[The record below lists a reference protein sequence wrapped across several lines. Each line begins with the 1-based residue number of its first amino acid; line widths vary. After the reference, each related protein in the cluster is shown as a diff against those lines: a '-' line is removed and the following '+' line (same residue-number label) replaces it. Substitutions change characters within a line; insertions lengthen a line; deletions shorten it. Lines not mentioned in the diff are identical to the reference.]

1 MAVPTHPARAPRV
14 QERHLRAHLPEPDY
28 TRPLLE
34 LTAAQRRAILAR
46 LTVLYGRE
54 NAEAAFPEIE
64 RLMKVYHAHRTP
76 EMLADAATFDP
87 RERFTERDV
96 ILITYGDLITAPGR
110 SPLRTLDDFLG
121 TFMKGS
127 INTIH
132 LLPFFP
138 YSSDRG
144 FAIVDYEDVDPRLG
158 TWPQVERLTQ
168 RFRLMFDGVFNHV
181 SSKSRWFQRF
191 LNGRPGFEDYFIAF
205 NTREAI
211 GLDHLRLI
219 LRPRTSDLLTR
230 FHSITGP
237 RWVWTTFGPDQVDL
251 NFKSPR
257 VLQRVVEVLLYYV
270 RRGADIIR
278 LDAVTYVWHEL
289 GTRCAHLKE
298 THALVQLFRAIL
310 DVVAPQV
317 ALVTE
322 SNVPHADNVSY
333 FGDGRNEAQMVY
345 NFALPP
351 LVLHTFYTGSCRELA
366 AWARGLEPVSETAT
380 YFNFLDSH
388 DGVGLLGAQGILS
401 PEQVGALVERAQ
413 QHGSLVSYRDGG
425 DGTRSPYELNVT
437 WYSALNHDDAGESV
451 ELQVS
456 RFIAS
461 RAVAMAL
468 RGVPGVYLPSLFG
481 AKNDTAAVL
490 AGAEPRSINR
500 KTMDEEALYAML
512 GDRRSWGHGVASR
525 FRRLI
530 RRRIVTSAF
539 HPNGGQRIL
548 ATGDAVF
555 GLRRTSPDGSQS
567 VAALTNVTDRPQRV
581 ALGAEDLEGGAP
593 AWRDILTSRVVPG
606 AGGGLETTLR
616 PYEVLWLT
624 PAIGNGRE
632 VRSDVQRP

>member
-1 MAVPTHPARAPRV
+1 VAVLRGLPRV
-14 QERHLRAHLPEPDY
+14 SSRTDPRHLRAHLPEPDY
-28 TRPLLE
+28 TRPLLQ
-34 LTAAQRRAILAR
+34 LDAGQRRAILDKLA
-46 LTVLYGRE
+46 VLYG
-54 NAEAAFPEIE
+54 AEKAAAAFPEIE

-76 EMLADAATFDP
+76 EMLADAVSFDP
-87 RERFTERDV
+87 RERFTEGDV

-121 TFMKGS
+121 RFMRGS
-127 INTIH
+127 INTVH

-144 FAIVDYEDVDPRLG
+144 FAIIDYEDVDPRLG
-158 TWPQVERLTQ
+158 TWQQVERLTQ
-168 RFRLMFDGVFNHV
+168 RSRLMFDGVFSHV

-205 NTREAI
+205 STRDSI
-211 GLDHLRLI
+211 DPDHLRLI
-219 LRPRTSDLLTR
+219 LRPRTSDLLTP
-230 FHSITGP
+230 FQSISGP
-237 RWVWTTFGPDQVDL
+237 RFVWTTFGPDQVDL
-251 NFKSPR
+251 NFKNER
-257 VLQRVVEVLLYYV
+257 VLHRVVEVLLYYV

-278 LDAVTYVWHEL
+278 LDAITYAWHEL
-289 GTRCAHLKE
+289 GTRCAHLE
-298 THALVQLFRAIL
+298 GTHALVQLFRAIL

-322 SNVPHADNVSY
+322 TNVPHADNISY
-333 FGDGRNEAQMVY
+333 FGDGANEAQMVY

-351 LVLHTFYTGSCRELA
+351 LVLHTFYTGSCRDLA
-366 AWARGLEPVSETAT
+366 AWATTLERVSETAT

-388 DGVGLLGAQGILS
+388 DGVGLLGAQGILD
-401 PEQVGALVERAQ
+401 PEQIAALVERAQ
-413 QHGSLVSYRDGG
+413 RHGSLVSYRDSGG
-425 DGTRSPYELNVT
+425 GQRTPYELNVT
-437 WYSALNHDDAGESV
+437 WYSALNRDDSGESM

-461 RAVAMAL
+461 RAIAMAL

-512 GDRRSWGHGVASR
+512 GDRSSWGHQVASR

-530 RRRIVTSAF
+530 RRRIATPAF
-539 HPNGGQRIL
+539 HPNGGQRVVP
-548 ATGDAVF
+548 AGDAIFTV
-555 GLRRTSPDGSQS
+555 LRTSVDGRQR
-567 VAALTNVTDRPQRV
+567 VVALTNVTGQPQRV
-581 ALGAEDLEGGAP
+581 RLENLGPECRAP
-593 AWRDILTSRVVPG
+593 AWRDILTSRVLSSE
-606 AGGGLETTLR
+606 GGGPETTLR

-624 PAIGNGRE
+624 PVTKGE
-632 VRSDVQRP
+632 VDHEC